1 MNKNEI
7 HAYFDEV
14 LDEAY
19 ARGNRDGYQQG
30 RSDGYQSGRA
40 SVILPHPCDGPLYDD
55 WHWPQYLD
63 KMREEFEEVL
73 EAVDSVRDCTKKHL
87 GMNVLRERRDHL
99 MRECTDL
106 IVATTTFM
114 DQAGYR
120 ESDRQRFLYEVNE
133 SNARRD
139 DGRRFKKHPF
149 DEPQEQIYKGN
160 PFSASGAE
168 AEQSNKERFKDGD
181 KVKIIIPESEIR
193 GELDA
198 RKVDDMIITNN
209 SIGRVIYYDT
219 SLDTYALEATGRIVS
234 VPSEWLERVE
244 EQ

>member
-1 MNKNEI
+1 
-7 HAYFDEV
+7 
-14 LDEAY
+14 
-19 ARGNRDGYQQG
+19 
-30 RSDGYQSGRA
+30 
-40 SVILPHPCDGPLYDD
+40 
-55 WHWPQYLD
+55 
-63 KMREEFEEVL
+63 
-73 EAVDSVRDCTKKHL
+73 
-87 GMNVLRERRDHL
+87 MNVLRERRDHL